1 MIKKLTTIF
10 LLFISVSSI
19 FAQEDKDKLKKENE
33 SKIKKAND
41 LYSKYAYVDAIKIYE
56 RIASQGYVDQTVLEH
71 LGNSYYFNADYTTA
85 LKWYDQLFENAKKT
99 LKTIRLLQSITI
111 VMGKHSNQ

>member
-33 SKIKKAND
+33 SKIKKANE
-41 LYSKYAYVDAIKIYE
+41 L
-56 RIASQGYVDQTVLEH
+56 
-71 LGNSYYFNADYTTA
+71 
-85 LKWYDQLFENAKKT
+85 
-99 LKTIRLLQSITI
+99 
-111 VMGKHSNQ
+111 